1 MSSDS
6 KLDSKDFSIVIRTY
20 NEERHVDKLLRSIYG
35 QKTNKNFEVI
45 IVDSGSTDA
54 TLDIAQKYPTSILR
68 INPNDFSF
76 GRSLNL
82 GIAKT
87 QGEIVI
93 LISAH
98 CYPPYDNWI
107 THITEP
113 FQDKSVALVY
123 GKQRGNHK
131 TKYSENQIFKK
142 MFPEQPIWKQTN
154 PFCNNANTAIRRSFW
169 KEVPYN
175 EELTGLEDLD
185 WANKMLKSGK
195 TITYHSKATIIHV
208 HEENPSR
215 IYRRYQ
221 REAIALKK
229 IFPETN
235 FTFIDFIKLFPVN
248 VGLDIFR
255 AMRDEPK
262 LRHLWE
268 VPIFRFIQ
276 YWGTYRGYQYK
287 KPQSENIKKFY
298 YYPRSIKK

>member
-1 MSSDS
+1 MPSDPPS
-6 KLDSKDFSIVIRTY
+6 NPIDVSIVIRTY
-20 NEERHVDKLLRSIYG
+20 NEEGHIETLLKSIFN
-35 QKTNKNFEVI
+35 QKTDKNFEVI
-45 IVDSGSTDA
+45 IVDSGSNDS
-54 TLDIAQKYPTSILR
+54 TLEIVQKYPTSILH
-68 INPNDFSF
+68 IDPNDFSF

-82 GIAKT
+82 GIAKA
-87 QGEIVI
+87 QGKIVI

-113 FQDKSVALVY
+113 FKDESVALVY

-169 KEVPYN
+169 KDTPYD

-185 WANKMLKSGK
+185 WANKMLKRGK

-208 HEENPSR
+208 HEEGPSR
-215 IYRRYQ
+215 IFYRYQ
-221 REAIALKK
+221 REAMALKK

-235 FTFIDFIKLFPVN
+235 FTFLDFIKLFPVN
-248 VGLDIFR
+248 AGLDIFR

-262 LRHLWE
+262 LRHIWE
-268 VPIFRFIQ
+268 VPIFRFLQ

-287 KPQSENIKKFY
+287 KPQAEIIKKLY
-298 YYPRSIKK
+298 YYPRLIKK